1 MMPMGRSRIRILV
14 VDDQESMCETLEVL
28 FERVGYEVHTCTG
41 GQDAIRAI
49 EEGPPFDL
57 IVTDLVMP
65 VVDGME
71 VLKASRR
78 LNPEGQVIMITAHS
92 TTEAAVSAMKLG
104 AYDYIQKPFSLGE
117 MRVTAEKAL
126 EKGRLVRENI
136 ALRRRV
142 EGKTSFED
150 VIGRSE
156 PIHQVID
163 TLTKVARLPTNVL
176 IMGESGTGKELL
188 ARALHTASPRADR
201 PFVVVDCG
209 AIPET
214 LMESELFGHTKG
226 AFTGAVGTKTGLIKA
241 ASGGTLFLDEV
252 GELPPSMQVKL
263 LRAIQERTIKPVG
276 SVETIPVDV
285 RVVAATNRPLED
297 AIEKG
302 EFRSDLYYRLNVIRV
317 EIPPLRDRA
326 DDIPILCEH
335 FVDRYNNAFGKMV
348 QGLDE
353 DALESLVH
361 HPFPGNVRELS
372 NIIERCV
379 ALETADR
386 IRLETIRDGMSPE
399 NPVLPLARA
408 TRSEIGRQV
417 ADKGLDGVLGAFESS
432 ILERYWAQHGGNR
445 KLIAERLGITLR
457 SLRYRLSKYSIGP
470 AGEEDEEELAPDDP
484 ASS

>member
-1 MMPMGRSRIRILV
+1 MTPMGRSRIRILV

-28 FERVGYEVHTCTG
+28 FKRVGYEVHTCTD

-71 VLKASRR
+71 VLKTSRR

-302 EFRSDLYYRLNVIRV
+302 AFRSDLYYRLNVIRV

-335 FVDRYNNAFGKMV
+335 FVGRYNNAFGKMV

-432 ILERYWAQHGGNR
+432 ILERYWTRHGGNR
-445 KLIAERLGITLR
+445 KLIAEKLGITLR

-470 AGEEDEEELAPDDP
+470 AGEEDEEDLAPDDP
-484 ASS
+484 ADS

>member
-1 MMPMGRSRIRILV
+1 MTPMGRSRIRILV

-28 FERVGYEVHTCTG
+28 FKRVGYEVHTCTD

-71 VLKASRR
+71 VLKTSRR

-302 EFRSDLYYRLNVIRV
+302 SFRSDLYYRLNVIRV

-335 FVDRYNNAFGKMV
+335 FVGRYNNAFGKMV

-432 ILERYWAQHGGNR
+432 ILERYWTRHGGNR
-445 KLIAERLGITLR
+445 KLIAEKLGITLR

-470 AGEEDEEELAPDDP
+470 AGEEDEEDLAPDDP
-484 ASS
+484 ADS